1 MHAVKP
7 RYGSTLKQGMMTAGL
22 ILMVGA
28 AISAAADDRD
38 AAGMDHGKMDH
49 GKMGDGMAPA
59 MAPPAGKPVVKE
71 RQVTI
76 NLPPVKLVR
85 EDGKSVQLPQELDD
99 GRPVLVN
106 FIYTTCFGICPISSQ
121 TFAQFQSK
129 LAGEAG
135 KVHLV
140 SVSIDPEEDTPPV
153 LREYAKKYHAGAGWN
168 HYTGTVEASIAT
180 QRAFEVYKGDKMN
193 HDPVT
198 LMRVAPGKPW
208 VRIDGFATADDL
220 MRAYRRLLAAG

>member
-1 MHAVKP
+1 MKSKLHRRDAPVRTAV
-7 RYGSTLKQGMMTAGL
+7 
-22 ILMVGA
+22 
-28 AISAAADDRD
+28 AAALLLAVAVQGQ
-38 AAGMDHGKMDH
+38 AAPDEHDHPAGQGAMS
-49 GKMGDGMAPA
+49 A

-71 RQVTI
+71 RQVGIT
-76 NLPPVKLVR
+76 LPAVTLVR
-85 EDGKSVQLPQELDD
+85 EDGKSVQLAQELDD

-129 LAGEAG
+129 LGTEAA

-153 LREYAKKYHAGAGWN
+153 LRTYARKYHAGAGWN

-180 QRAFEVYKGDKMN
+180 QKAFEVYKGDKMN

-220 MRAYRRLLAAG
+220 LRVYRRLLGTG

>member
-1 MHAVKP
+1 MWRGAW
-7 RYGSTLKQGMMTAGL
+7 LAGVGL
-22 ILMVGA
+22 LLAGA
-28 AISAAADDRD
+28 AAAVPDDRD
-38 AAGMDHGKMDH
+38 AGKMESGKMDH
-49 GKMGDGMAPA
+49 GKVDHGKMGDA
-59 MAPPAGKPVVKE
+59 MAPMTPAPAGKPMVKE
-71 RQVTI
+71 RQVMI
-76 NLPPVKLVR
+76 MLPPVKLVR
-85 EDGKSVQLPQELDD
+85 EDGKTVQLPQEVDD

-129 LAGEAG
+129 LGGEAA

-153 LREYAKKYHAGAGWN
+153 LREYAHKYHAGSGWN

-180 QRAFEVYKGDKMN
+180 QKAFEVYKGDKMN

-208 VRIDGFATADDL
+208 LRIDGFATADDL
-220 MRAYRRLLAAG
+220 LRAYRRLQGAG